1 MQAIRI
7 TLAVIALLAA
17 VIAAP
22 MVVSAVFEVP
32 SAAACGAGNGGCF

>member
-1 MQAIRI
+1 MKAIRI

-22 MVVSAVFEVP
+22 MVVSTVNEIP
-32 SAAACGAGNGGCF
+32 AAQACHGEGCR